1 MRVTASLQT
10 LYNQH
15 LLLYV
20 IHEMPPLHDFS
31 PLLSKIK
38 KGDLDLADI
47 LSMHVQA
54 VHTLPE
60 GTRPLLPTIF
70 LRKILEP
77 QISVLDAVKQAAK
90 QEREKAQSLVEQL
103 PTLLENL
110 PVAMYLAEVTP
121 TERELL
127 FVSPQIE
134 SITGYEN
141 HLFLNGDI
149 GLDDGIHPNDRSQ
162 VRSTILNSVRDQRAY
177 AIEYRIRTRD
187 NVQVWVH
194 DEGRVNPA
202 TSYVQGVLFDITER
216 KHAASQ
222 AVEAERIRLARELH
236 DAVKQNLFSAN
247 LIAQSLPKIW
257 QKHPQRAEEQL
268 AGLQQL
274 TKGALAEMQ
283 TLLFELRP
291 ETRVN
296 VPLPELIRP
305 LCDSLTTRA
314 GIPVKFVVDGT
325 FPYPPSVIDHIF
337 RIAQEALNNIGKHA
351 HATQANITLTHQDGC
366 GILVI
371 EDNGIGLQNSESDDR
386 MGIVGMRE
394 RVEII
399 GGELHIT
406 SEPKQGTRVEVR
418 IPI

>member
-1 MRVTASLQT
+1 
-10 LYNQH
+10 
-15 LLLYV
+15 
-20 IHEMPPLHDFS
+20 
-31 PLLSKIK
+31 
-38 KGDLDLADI
+38 
-47 LSMHVQA
+47 
-54 VHTLPE
+54 
-60 GTRPLLPTIF
+60 
-70 LRKILEP
+70 
-77 QISVLDAVKQAAK
+77 
-90 QEREKAQSLVEQL
+90 
-103 PTLLENL
+103 
-110 PVAMYLAEVTP
+110 
-121 TERELL
+121 
-127 FVSPQIE
+127 
-134 SITGYEN
+134 
-141 HLFLNGDI
+141 
-149 GLDDGIHPNDRSQ
+149 
-162 VRSTILNSVRDQRAY
+162 VRDQRAY

-314 GIPVKFVVDGT
+314 GIPVKFVVDGS